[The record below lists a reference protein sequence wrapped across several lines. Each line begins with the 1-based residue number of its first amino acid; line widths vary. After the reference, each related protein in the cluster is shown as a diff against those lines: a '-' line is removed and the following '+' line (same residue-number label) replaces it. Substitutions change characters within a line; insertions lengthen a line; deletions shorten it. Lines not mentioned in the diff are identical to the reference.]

1 MSERG
6 SHFSMTDVMF
16 PSPPPPLFI
25 SLLLAWT
32 HGISILFSG
41 LEVTPVLKYLGAEI
55 IPDLAK

>member
-16 PSPPPPLFI
+16 PSPPALFI